1 MVAVFALVFAAVLV
15 RAAWLQGVRAGG
27 LDALAASQHR
37 ETVAIPARRGT
48 IYDRTGRALAIGEQA
63 TSVYANPKQIRD
75 PEEVAERVAIAL
87 DLDAEDLLPL
97 LSDRSKGFV
106 YLKRK
111 ADPEQAQ
118 LLEAQN
124 IIGLGFL
131 REERRAYPQG
141 AIGSEIVGYAGL
153 DNEGLAGLE
162 LELDGVLSGSPGAR
176 ASSAIPS
183 AGRSG
188 PRDEAGGARRGRLSD
203 ARRDAPGAGR
213 AHPRADQ
220 GAVGSEVGD
229 GDRPRPQDRRRPGH
243 GGRTRLRRQPLPEGV
258 ARSAAEPHGHGHLR
272 ARSTFKVVTLG
283 GVLESGMV
291 TPTTEYTLA
300 PSIQVSDRVIHDAE
314 PRPTMTM
321 TVAEILSKSSNVGT
335 ITLALGLGP
344 DGLSEWIDRFGFGH
358 KTGIDFPGESEG
370 IVLPTSE
377 WSGSTIG
384 NVPIGQGIAVTPI
397 QMASVYAAIANG
409 GLVIEP
415 HLVDRVDGRSAQ
427 EPKRR
432 RLISRTTADQLTA
445 MLRAV
450 VREEAASR
458 PRSPATRW
466 PARWARL
473 RPDPVLGGYSTSK
486 YVSSFVGFVPSTRP
500 RLIIVTV
507 DEPKGAIWGGAVAAP
522 RSRGSRTSRS
532 STSRFHPTRASLPPP
547 RSNRLPAGTRTLAWT
562 TPPSLPPVSVV
573 PRSARV
579 CHERCKT
586 TSKIEPFRV
595 TRCTRE
601 D

>member
-37 ETVAIPARRGT
+37 ETVSIPARRGT

-63 TSVYANPKQIRD
+63 TTVYANPKQIRD
-75 PEEVAERVAIAL
+75 PEDVAERVAIAL

-111 ADPEQAQ
+111 ADPEQAE

-124 IIGLGFL
+124 IVGLGFL
-131 REERRAYPQG
+131 REERRAYPKG
-141 AIGSEIVGYAGL
+141 AIGSEVVGYAGL

-162 LELDGVLSGSPGAR
+162 LELDGVLSGSPG
-176 ASSAIPS
+176 SESVV
-183 AGRSG
+183 
-188 PRDEAGGARRGRLSD
+188 RD
-203 ARRDAPGAGR
+203 PFGR
-213 AHPRADQ
+213 ALRVLETKPVA
-220 GAVGSEVGD
+220 
-229 GDRPRPQDRRRPGH
+229 H
-243 GGRTRLRRQPLPEGV
+243 GGDVYLTLDETLQGQVERILAQTRDQWGAKSATAIVLDPKTGGVLAMAVEPGFDANRYPKVSRDRQRNRTV
-258 ARSAAEPHGHGHLR
+258 TDTYEPG
-272 ARSTFKVVTLG
+272 STFKVVTLG

-415 HLVDRVDGRSAQ
+415 HLVDRLDGRSAR
-427 EPKRR
+427 EPKRK
-432 RLISRTTADQLTA
+432 RLVSRTTADQLTA

-450 VREEAASR
+450 VREGSGIAAQVAGYSV
-458 PRSPATRW
+458 AGKTGT
-466 PARWARL
+466 AAK
-473 RPDPVLGGYSTSK
+473 PDPVLGGYSTSK

-500 RLIIVTV
+500 RLCILVTV

-522 RSRGSRTSRS
+522 AFSRIAD
-532 STSRFHPTRASLPPP
+532 FALQYLEIPPDQ
-547 RSNRLPAGTRTLAWT
+547 GTAAATA
-562 TPPSLPPVSVV
+562 
-573 PRSARV
+573 
-579 CHERCKT
+579 E
-586 TSKIEPFRV
+586 
-595 TRCTRE
+595 
-601 D
+601 